1 MLCPPKSYVER
12 LNLSGMVLGSRALRT
27 CFGWGEVMRVAP
39 VVGRVALQEED
50 GISLSYCE
58 QGKTT
63 EDLAGR
69 LLSTGQGGGSHQDP
83 NCCLDLDVQPP
94 GP

>member
-50 GISLSYCE
+50 GISLS
-58 QGKTT
+58 
-63 EDLAGR
+63 L
-69 LLSTGQGGGSHQDP
+69 
-83 NCCLDLDVQPP
+83 
-94 GP
+94 